1 MTTSFTDKK
10 AVTTVSPE
18 ARDAWFKWQLTPPVP
33 TSWELPEEAREDFED
48 VIMLLL
54 LTGEDAS
61 EYADYLNDC
70 LEEFLGES
78 QVKGDFYHDIEQY
91 AQKVVRERRAL
102 AERLGVTGD
111 SGNLAAAFADL
122 EAHGVLARGKFSC
135 CGTCASAEIWE
146 EREGSDRWK
155 GYIYYHQ
162 QDAENLAESGSTY
175 IGFGSF
181 EAYPSDEEAWKKLS
195 DEQRAAVTRKHEEL
209 SLALMLDTVIPT
221 LERYGVKVT
230 WNGSYDTRPRL
241 DNVEVYEIP

>member
-48 VIMLLL
+48 AIMLLL

-91 AQKVVRERRAL
+91 AVFAVFKRTKAFLRNRTAEKRAVHKIL
-102 AERLGVTGD
+102 L
-111 SGNLAAAFADL
+111 FQIF
-122 EAHGVLARGKFSC
+122 GK
-135 CGTCASAEIWE
+135 
-146 EREGSDRWK
+146 R
-155 GYIYYHQ
+155 
-162 QDAENLAESGSTY
+162 TY
-175 IGFGSF
+175 NIFF
-181 EAYPSDEEAWKKLS
+181 
-195 DEQRAAVTRKHEEL
+195 
-209 SLALMLDTVIPT
+209 
-221 LERYGVKVT
+221 
-230 WNGSYDTRPRL
+230 
-241 DNVEVYEIP
+241 

>member
-48 VIMLLL
+48 AIMLLL

-111 SGNLAAAFADL
+111 SGN
-122 EAHGVLARGKFSC
+122 
-135 CGTCASAEIWE
+135 
-146 EREGSDRWK
+146 
-155 GYIYYHQ
+155 
-162 QDAENLAESGSTY
+162 
-175 IGFGSF
+175 
-181 EAYPSDEEAWKKLS
+181 
-195 DEQRAAVTRKHEEL
+195 
-209 SLALMLDTVIPT
+209 
-221 LERYGVKVT
+221 
-230 WNGSYDTRPRL
+230 
-241 DNVEVYEIP
+241 

>member
-48 VIMLLL
+48 AIMLLL

-78 QVKGDFYHDIEQY
+78 QVKGDFYH
-91 AQKVVRERRAL
+91 
-102 AERLGVTGD
+102 
-111 SGNLAAAFADL
+111 
-122 EAHGVLARGKFSC
+122 
-135 CGTCASAEIWE
+135 ASAEIWD

-162 QDAENLAESGSTY
+162 QDAENMAESGSTY